1 MNLHEPSLRPHN
13 VFNDHGDTEVDSGEA
28 LRSSHEEKS
37 LAQALESSS
46 LSQWSRRLLAAIL
59 LGGQVVMHLISR
71 PVHRRNTVEQMAA
84 VGPESLL
91 IALITAT
98 FVGMV
103 FTIQVTREFIS
114 FGAGTAVGGVLA
126 LTLARELGPVLTAV
140 IIAGRVGSAFAAEI
154 GTMKV
159 TEQIDALQILKTD
172 PIDYLVIPRV
182 IACALMLPLLNVLS
196 FITGMTG
203 GLMIATSQYNIP
215 AKVFLDSAQN
225 FLSVW
230 DLVSSLIKAFFFGVL
245 IAVIGTNWGLTTT
258 GGAKGVGQSTTT
270 AVVTALLAIFISN
283 FFLSWL
289 MFQGT
294 GSAVMN
300 NF

>member
-1 MNLHEPSLRPHN
+1 MTQI
-13 VFNDHGDTEVDSGEA
+13 GDN
-28 LRSSHEEKS
+28 
-37 LAQALESSS
+37 SS
-46 LSQWSRRLLAAIL
+46 LNQWLRRLMAAIFL
-59 LGGQVVMHLISR
+59 TGQVVIHLISR
-71 PVHRRNTVEQMAA
+71 PIHRRNTLDQMVA
-84 VGPESLL
+84 VGPASLL
-91 IALITAT
+91 IALITAA

-103 FTIQVTREFIS
+103 FTIQVTREFIN

-140 IIAGRVGSAFAAEI
+140 ILAGRVGSAFAAEI

-182 IACALMLPLLNVLS
+182 VACALMLPLLNVLS

-203 GLMIATSQYNIP
+203 GLIIATSLYNIP
-215 AKVFLDSAQN
+215 TSVFLDSAQS
-225 FLSVW
+225 FLTPW
-230 DLVSSLIKAFFFGVL
+230 GLISSMIKAFVFGLL
-245 IAVIGTNWGLTTT
+245 IAVIGSNWGLTTT

-270 AVVTALLAIFISN
+270 AVVTALLAIFIVN

-294 GSAVMN
+294 GSAISN
-300 NF
+300 SI